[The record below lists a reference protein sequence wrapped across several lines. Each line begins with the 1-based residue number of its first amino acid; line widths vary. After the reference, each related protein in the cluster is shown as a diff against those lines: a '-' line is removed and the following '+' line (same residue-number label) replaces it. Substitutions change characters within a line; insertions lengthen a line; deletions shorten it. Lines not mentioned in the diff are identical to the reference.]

1 MTYLVIKWL
10 HVLSS
15 TILFGT
21 GIGSAFYMLTTSLGN
36 DTRTVAVLCEPM
48 DLQIPLLL
56 GQRVTAFLGEP
67 RRTNR

>member
-21 GIGSAFYMLTTSLGN
+21 GIGSAFYMLTASLCN
-36 DTRTVAVLCEPM
+36 DTRTVA
-48 DLQIPLLL
+48 
-56 GQRVTAFLGEP
+56 RVA
-67 RRTNR
+67 